1 MELRQQLFILLLPP
15 QVTPAGGPDFWQ
27 STYYDPPISKSD
39 GHAVLYELPKGLT
52 QWSATTQF
60 TLKPVNQF
68 DQAGIIVFIDALHWL
83 KAGVESV
90 DGHPKMSCVVT
101 DGHSDWSTQPWSSA
115 EHVWMRVSYIR
126 QSFVVECKLDEDWEF
141 IRITP
146 RMFSNDAAV
155 KVGVYCCAPTRK
167 GMQSTFHSLTV
178 SNNVTFK
185 HHT

>member
-1 MELRQQLFILLLPP
+1 M
-15 QVTPAGGPDFWQ
+15 TPAGGTDFWQ
-27 STYYDPPISKSD
+27 STYYDPPINKSD
-39 GHAVLYELPKGLT
+39 GHAVLYKLPKGLT

-101 DGHSDWSTQPWSSA
+101 DGHSDWSTQPWSSGDQL
-115 EHVWMRVSYIR
+115 WMRVSYIR
-126 QSFVVECKLDEDWEF
+126 QSFVVECKLAEDWEF

-155 KVGVYCCAPTRK
+155 KVGVYCCAPTRE

-178 SNNVTFK
+178 SNVVIFK